1 MNAAFAVSHFNA
13 PGIGGPEDAPEYD
26 GPSVDDLVIA
36 ETRRHRVARH
46 VWKNDF
52 VTKDILAL
60 IFVAPED
67 FLAAV
72 HRIRYEARK
81 CAEADAREEF
91 DDALK
96 AFEKEIS

>member
-13 PGIGGPEDAPEYD
+13 SGIGGPEDAPEYD
-26 GPSVDDLVIA
+26 GPSVDDLVMQKLGDI
-36 ETRRHRVARH
+36 EWLDT
-46 VWKNDF
+46 WKNDY

-60 IFVAPED
+60 IFVAPDD

-96 AFEKEIS
+96 AFAKECA

>member
-26 GPSVDDLVIA
+26 GPSVDDLVMQKLGDI
-36 ETRRHRVARH
+36 EWLDT
-46 VWKNDF
+46 WKNDY

-60 IFVAPED
+60 IFAAPED

>member
-26 GPSVDDLVIA
+26 GPSVDELVAQKLGDI
-36 ETRRHRVARH
+36 EWLDT
-46 VWKNDF
+46 WKNDF

>member
-26 GPSVDDLVIA
+26 GPSVDDLVTQKLGDI
-36 ETRRHRVARH
+36 EWLDT
-46 VWKNDF
+46 WKNDF

-60 IFVAPED
+60 IFVEPED

-81 CAEADAREEF
+81 CAEVNAREEF

-96 AFEKEIS
+96 AFAKECA